1 MPTQHDVVMVGT
13 VLSQKDRGLAP
24 PAAVGVLVQLVESVR
39 EPWAAE
45 QHAASIALGDVSS
58 VTCVR
63 IRHARA
69 GAATF
74 GICREQ
80 GCVFAVEVVDLLL
93 QLDKLVL
100 MFVSCQL
107 GMLGSVEGVDF
118 GQQIHAFA
126 HSIGCEQCS
135 VLSLKLCY
143 VLLQLAVCLPV
154 GMCLVSCLSELCACG

>member
-1 MPTQHDVVMVGT
+1 MVGT
-13 VLSQKDRGLAP
+13 VLGQKDRGLAP

-45 QHAASIALGDVSS
+45 QRAASIALGDVSGA
-58 VTCVR
+58 TRVR

-80 GCVFAVEVVDLLL
+80 GCVFAVEVVDLPL

-100 MFVSCQL
+100 VFVSCRL
-107 GMLGSVEGVDF
+107 GVLGGVEGVDF
-118 GQQIHAFA
+118 GRQIHAFA
-126 HSIGCEQCS
+126 RSVGREQRG
-135 VLSLKLCY
+135 VLSLELCY
-143 VLLQLAVCLPV
+143 APLQLAVCLPV
-154 GMCLVSCLSELCACG
+154 GMRLASCLGELCACG

>member
-1 MPTQHDVVMVGT
+1 MPTQHDVVMVGA
-13 VLSQKDRGLAP
+13 VLGQKDRGLAP

-45 QHAASIALGDVSS
+45 QRAASIALGDVSGARR
-58 VTCVR
+58 VR

-80 GCVFAVEVVDLLL
+80 GCVFAVEVVDLPL

-100 MFVSCQL
+100 VFVSCRFGVL
-107 GMLGSVEGVDF
+107 GGV
-118 GQQIHAFA
+118 
-126 HSIGCEQCS
+126 
-135 VLSLKLCY
+135 
-143 VLLQLAVCLPV
+143 
-154 GMCLVSCLSELCACG
+154 

>member
-45 QHAASIALGDVSS
+45 QRAASIALGDVSGARR
-58 VTCVR
+58 VR

-80 GCVFAVEVVDLLL
+80 GRVSAVEVVNLLPE
-93 QLDKLVL
+93 LDKQPPHTH
-100 MFVSCQL
+100 MYRDPEPAFPL
-107 GMLGSVEGVDF
+107 GL
-118 GQQIHAFA
+118 
-126 HSIGCEQCS
+126 
-135 VLSLKLCY
+135 LSMTP
-143 VLLQLAVCLPV
+143 VADRGLAR
-154 GMCLVSCLSELCACG
+154 A